1 MKPEKLIISAFGPY
15 AEEIEI
21 DFEKLGDR
29 GLFLITGDTG
39 AGKTTI
45 FDAISFALY
54 GEASGEIRE
63 AGMFRSK
70 YASEQTPTFAELT
83 FSIQEKRYRVRR
95 NPEYLRPKGRG
106 TGFTVQKSDAELIF
120 FDGRP
125 PIVKNKEVTKA
136 VTELLGLDYRQFT
149 QIAMIA
155 QGDFQ
160 KLLLAGTAERSE
172 IFRRIFHTE
181 PCQELQ
187 NRLKYAVKE
196 RWKDYDEMRR
206 SISQYLD
213 GVQCGCAP
221 EIDAEFKTLKKEHFD
236 GKAVRGM
243 ELLSRLLEMDKN
255 SLFQL
260 DKEIRG
266 LEEEIQEQDQL
277 LGKAEQRRR
286 LVQELKLRETEERE
300 LAPVLEKRAVQL
312 KEAEERTVYCKALDE
327 KIRKGM
333 GQLEQFTALS
343 GLKKELKDKESNLQK
358 IQEEYG
364 LCRKQEELLE
374 EEIQKGK
381 NRQEALAGAEA
392 RREQLAYE
400 TERTTARKTELV
412 SCGKRYFQLLEAGKQ
427 EREAIRLDEEALK
440 EQEAALAKGQ
450 EKIDSLMDRDVLLV
464 KKTEEARGLKQL
476 DQVCGRW
483 KEKEETL
490 LKIQEQYR
498 LASVEKSRLRQ
509 EYDQLEQLF
518 LDAQAGIL
526 ADHLKEGERCPVCGS
541 LHHPAPAIR
550 PERVPEKTELEQ
562 KKARLSQAEDR
573 VRALCAEAEHGNRE
587 CAELGKSI
595 RSGLG
600 TEETDI
606 RPEQA
611 GQILKLRIAAL
622 SGQIAQIS
630 EEIVLR
636 KKLGRL
642 QEQEQRRWKESQ
654 EQYQNRLRRMEVIR
668 TQKEQALQDIQ
679 TALGREEEEAYILTA
694 LKQAVQSLE
703 AELKGLKEKTASNQ
717 ALVQEFISL
726 RQILLQ
732 KEQAL
737 SACRERISRLR
748 AEEASLKA
756 KMDSLR
762 EQEKEK
768 NEHLEDWKE
777 ETLSV
782 QIESW
787 RREKSGLEKSYEQ
800 AAEAFRECNTRFTA
814 LQSAVSTLR
823 EQNKEAELLSEPEI
837 LACKAVLSEKKEKKA
852 AQRSQ
857 LYAEME
863 NNRRIFNAV
872 QGKEAKMAAAEQ
884 EYVWMKAL
892 ADTAGG
898 TLSGKPK
905 IEFETYVQTA
915 FFDRILRRANLR
927 LMTMSSGQYELK
939 RQAAGENKKEKAGL
953 ELNVIDHYN
962 GSERSVKT
970 LSGGETFQASLSLA
984 LGLADEIQSNA
995 GGIRLDA
1002 MFVDEGF
1009 GSLDEEALNQAMKAL
1024 YSLAEGQRMV
1034 GIISHVS
1041 ELKER
1046 ISRRITVTKNR
1057 KTGGVGSTVQVSG
1070 ES

>member
-327 KIRKGM
+327 KIRKGL

-509 EYDQLEQLF
+509 EYDQFEQLF

-768 NEHLEDWKE
+768 NEKRRSLYRLKAGAGKSPDWK
-777 ETLSV
+777 SPMSR
-782 QIESW
+782 Q
-787 RREKSGLEKSYEQ
+787 
-800 AAEAFRECNTRFTA
+800 
-814 LQSAVSTLR
+814 
-823 EQNKEAELLSEPEI
+823 
-837 LACKAVLSEKKEKKA
+837 
-852 AQRSQ
+852 
-857 LYAEME
+857 
-863 NNRRIFNAV
+863 
-872 QGKEAKMAAAEQ
+872 
-884 EYVWMKAL
+884 
-892 ADTAGG
+892 
-898 TLSGKPK
+898 PK
-905 IEFETYVQTA
+905 HF
-915 FFDRILRRANLR
+915 
-927 LMTMSSGQYELK
+927 G
-939 RQAAGENKKEKAGL
+939 
-953 ELNVIDHYN
+953 NVIP
-962 GSERSVKT
+962 
-970 LSGGETFQASLSLA
+970 
-984 LGLADEIQSNA
+984 GLQP
-995 GGIRLDA
+995 
-1002 MFVDEGF
+1002 
-1009 GSLDEEALNQAMKAL
+1009 
-1024 YSLAEGQRMV
+1024 YSLPFPR
-1034 GIISHVS
+1034 
-1041 ELKER
+1041 
-1046 ISRRITVTKNR
+1046 
-1057 KTGGVGSTVQVSG
+1057 
-1070 ES
+1070 

>member
-333 GQLEQFTALS
+333 GQLEQFAALS
-343 GLKKELKDKESNLQK
+343 GLKKELKDKESSLQK

-509 EYDQLEQLF
+509 EYDQFEQLF

-630 EEIVLR
+630 EEIALR

-679 TALGREEEEAYILTA
+679 TALGREEEEAYILTS
-694 LKQAVQSLE
+694 LKQAE
-703 AELKGLKEKTASNQ
+703 
-717 ALVQEFISL
+717 
-726 RQILLQ
+726 
-732 KEQAL
+732 
-737 SACRERISRLR
+737 RENS
-748 AEEASLKA
+748 
-756 KMDSLR
+756 
-762 EQEKEK
+762 
-768 NEHLEDWKE
+768 
-777 ETLSV
+777 
-782 QIESW
+782 
-787 RREKSGLEKSYEQ
+787 
-800 AAEAFRECNTRFTA
+800 
-814 LQSAVSTLR
+814 LQSGACSGIYFS
-823 EQNKEAELLSEPEI
+823 QADPFAEGTGAFSL
-837 LACKAVLSEKKEKKA
+837 
-852 AQRSQ
+852 
-857 LYAEME
+857 
-863 NNRRIFNAV
+863 
-872 QGKEAKMAAAEQ
+872 QGKDQPAESGRSLPESQ
-884 EYVWMKAL
+884 NGFSEGAGKREERASGRLERRDAL
-892 ADTAGG
+892 CTD
-898 TLSGKPK
+898 
-905 IEFETYVQTA
+905 
-915 FFDRILRRANLR
+915 
-927 LMTMSSGQYELK
+927 
-939 RQAAGENKKEKAGL
+939 
-953 ELNVIDHYN
+953 
-962 GSERSVKT
+962 
-970 LSGGETFQASLSLA
+970 
-984 LGLADEIQSNA
+984 
-995 GGIRLDA
+995 
-1002 MFVDEGF
+1002 
-1009 GSLDEEALNQAMKAL
+1009 
-1024 YSLAEGQRMV
+1024 
-1034 GIISHVS
+1034 
-1041 ELKER
+1041 
-1046 ISRRITVTKNR
+1046 
-1057 KTGGVGSTVQVSG
+1057 
-1070 ES
+1070 

>member
-286 LVQELKLRETEERE
+286 LVQELKL
-300 LAPVLEKRAVQL
+300 

-343 GLKKELKDKESNLQK
+343 GLKKELKDKESSLQK

-490 LKIQEQYR
+490 LKIQEQYH

-509 EYDQLEQLF
+509 EYDQFEQLF

>member
-300 LAPVLEKRAVQL
+300 LAPVLEERAVQL

-343 GLKKELKDKESNLQK
+343 GLKKELRDKESSLQK

-476 DQVCGRW
+476 GQVCGRW

-509 EYDQLEQLF
+509 EYDQFEQLF

-636 KKLGRL
+636 KNLGGCRN
-642 QEQEQRRWKESQ
+642 RNKEGGRKARNS
-654 EQYQNRLRRMEVIR
+654 IR
-668 TQKEQALQDIQ
+668 T
-679 TALGREEEEAYILTA
+679 
-694 LKQAVQSLE
+694 VC
-703 AELKGLKEKTASNQ
+703 AE
-717 ALVQEFISL
+717 
-726 RQILLQ
+726 
-732 KEQAL
+732 
-737 SACRERISRLR
+737 
-748 AEEASLKA
+748 
-756 KMDSLR
+756 
-762 EQEKEK
+762 
-768 NEHLEDWKE
+768 
-777 ETLSV
+777 
-782 QIESW
+782 W
-787 RREKSGLEKSYEQ
+787 R
-800 AAEAFRECNTRFTA
+800 
-814 LQSAVSTLR
+814 
-823 EQNKEAELLSEPEI
+823 
-837 LACKAVLSEKKEKKA
+837 
-852 AQRSQ
+852 
-857 LYAEME
+857 
-863 NNRRIFNAV
+863 
-872 QGKEAKMAAAEQ
+872 
-884 EYVWMKAL
+884 
-892 ADTAGG
+892 
-898 TLSGKPK
+898 
-905 IEFETYVQTA
+905 
-915 FFDRILRRANLR
+915 
-927 LMTMSSGQYELK
+927 
-939 RQAAGENKKEKAGL
+939 
-953 ELNVIDHYN
+953 
-962 GSERSVKT
+962 
-970 LSGGETFQASLSLA
+970 
-984 LGLADEIQSNA
+984 
-995 GGIRLDA
+995 
-1002 MFVDEGF
+1002 
-1009 GSLDEEALNQAMKAL
+1009 
-1024 YSLAEGQRMV
+1024 
-1034 GIISHVS
+1034 
-1041 ELKER
+1041 
-1046 ISRRITVTKNR
+1046 
-1057 KTGGVGSTVQVSG
+1057 
-1070 ES
+1070 

>member
-286 LVQELKLRETEERE
+286 LVQELKL
-300 LAPVLEKRAVQL
+300 

-343 GLKKELKDKESNLQK
+343 GLKKELKDKESSLQK

-427 EREAIRLDEEALK
+427 EQEAIRLDEEALK

-509 EYDQLEQLF
+509 EFEQLF

-562 KKARLSQAEDR
+562 KKARLSQVEDR

>member
-464 KKTEEARGLKQL
+464 KKQRKQ
-476 DQVCGRW
+476 
-483 KEKEETL
+483 
-490 LKIQEQYR
+490 
-498 LASVEKSRLRQ
+498 
-509 EYDQLEQLF
+509 
-518 LDAQAGIL
+518 
-526 ADHLKEGERCPVCGS
+526 
-541 LHHPAPAIR
+541 
-550 PERVPEKTELEQ
+550 
-562 KKARLSQAEDR
+562 ED
-573 VRALCAEAEHGNRE
+573 
-587 CAELGKSI
+587 
-595 RSGLG
+595 
-600 TEETDI
+600 
-606 RPEQA
+606 
-611 GQILKLRIAAL
+611 
-622 SGQIAQIS
+622 
-630 EEIVLR
+630 
-636 KKLGRL
+636 
-642 QEQEQRRWKESQ
+642 
-654 EQYQNRLRRMEVIR
+654 
-668 TQKEQALQDIQ
+668 
-679 TALGREEEEAYILTA
+679 
-694 LKQAVQSLE
+694 
-703 AELKGLKEKTASNQ
+703 
-717 ALVQEFISL
+717 
-726 RQILLQ
+726 
-732 KEQAL
+732 
-737 SACRERISRLR
+737 
-748 AEEASLKA
+748 
-756 KMDSLR
+756 
-762 EQEKEK
+762 
-768 NEHLEDWKE
+768 
-777 ETLSV
+777 
-782 QIESW
+782 
-787 RREKSGLEKSYEQ
+787 
-800 AAEAFRECNTRFTA
+800 
-814 LQSAVSTLR
+814 
-823 EQNKEAELLSEPEI
+823 
-837 LACKAVLSEKKEKKA
+837 
-852 AQRSQ
+852 
-857 LYAEME
+857 
-863 NNRRIFNAV
+863 
-872 QGKEAKMAAAEQ
+872 
-884 EYVWMKAL
+884 
-892 ADTAGG
+892 
-898 TLSGKPK
+898 
-905 IEFETYVQTA
+905 
-915 FFDRILRRANLR
+915 
-927 LMTMSSGQYELK
+927 
-939 RQAAGENKKEKAGL
+939 
-953 ELNVIDHYN
+953 
-962 GSERSVKT
+962 
-970 LSGGETFQASLSLA
+970 
-984 LGLADEIQSNA
+984 
-995 GGIRLDA
+995 
-1002 MFVDEGF
+1002 
-1009 GSLDEEALNQAMKAL
+1009 
-1024 YSLAEGQRMV
+1024 
-1034 GIISHVS
+1034 
-1041 ELKER
+1041 
-1046 ISRRITVTKNR
+1046 
-1057 KTGGVGSTVQVSG
+1057 
-1070 ES
+1070 

>member
-106 TGFTVQKSDAELIF
+106 IGFTVQKSDAELIF

-300 LAPVLEKRAVQL
+300 LAPVLEERAVQL

-333 GQLEQFTALS
+333 GQLEQFAALS
-343 GLKKELKDKESNLQK
+343 GLKKELKDKESSLQK

-440 EQEAALAKGQ
+440 EQEAALTKGQ

-509 EYDQLEQLF
+509 EYDQFEQLF

-630 EEIVLR
+630 EEIALR

-679 TALGREEEEAYILTA
+679 TALGREEEEAYILTS

-939 RQAAGENKKEKAGL
+939 QAAGENKKEKAGL

>member
-136 VTELLGLDYRQFT
+136 VTEFLGLDYRQFT

-300 LAPVLEKRAVQL
+300 LAPVLEERAVQL

-343 GLKKELKDKESNLQK
+343 GLKKELKDKESSLQK

-509 EYDQLEQLF
+509 EYDQFEQLF

-562 KKARLSQAEDR
+562 KKARLRIGFGRFAQRQSMGT
-573 VRALCAEAEHGNRE
+573 GN
-587 CAELGKSI
+587 
-595 RSGLG
+595 
-600 TEETDI
+600 
-606 RPEQA
+606 
-611 GQILKLRIAAL
+611 
-622 SGQIAQIS
+622 
-630 EEIVLR
+630 
-636 KKLGRL
+636 
-642 QEQEQRRWKESQ
+642 
-654 EQYQNRLRRMEVIR
+654 
-668 TQKEQALQDIQ
+668 
-679 TALGREEEEAYILTA
+679 
-694 LKQAVQSLE
+694 VQSL
-703 AELKGLKEKTASNQ
+703 A
-717 ALVQEFISL
+717 
-726 RQILLQ
+726 
-732 KEQAL
+732 
-737 SACRERISRLR
+737 R
-748 AEEASLKA
+748 A
-756 KMDSLR
+756 
-762 EQEKEK
+762 
-768 NEHLEDWKE
+768 
-777 ETLSV
+777 
-782 QIESW
+782 
-787 RREKSGLEKSYEQ
+787 SGLVWE
-800 AAEAFRECNTRFTA
+800 RR
-814 LQSAVSTLR
+814 
-823 EQNKEAELLSEPEI
+823 
-837 LACKAVLSEKKEKKA
+837 
-852 AQRSQ
+852 
-857 LYAEME
+857 
-863 NNRRIFNAV
+863 RRI
-872 QGKEAKMAAAEQ
+872 
-884 EYVWMKAL
+884 
-892 ADTAGG
+892 
-898 TLSGKPK
+898 
-905 IEFETYVQTA
+905 
-915 FFDRILRRANLR
+915 
-927 LMTMSSGQYELK
+927 
-939 RQAAGENKKEKAGL
+939 
-953 ELNVIDHYN
+953 
-962 GSERSVKT
+962 
-970 LSGGETFQASLSLA
+970 
-984 LGLADEIQSNA
+984 
-995 GGIRLDA
+995 
-1002 MFVDEGF
+1002 
-1009 GSLDEEALNQAMKAL
+1009 
-1024 YSLAEGQRMV
+1024 
-1034 GIISHVS
+1034 
-1041 ELKER
+1041 
-1046 ISRRITVTKNR
+1046 
-1057 KTGGVGSTVQVSG
+1057 
-1070 ES
+1070 

>member
-300 LAPVLEKRAVQL
+300 LAPVLEERAVQL
-312 KEAEERTVYCKALDE
+312 KEADE

-343 GLKKELKDKESNLQK
+343 GLKKELKDKESSLQK

-400 TERTTARKTELV
+400 TERTTVRKTELV

-427 EREAIRLDEEALK
+427 EQEAIRLDEEALK

-509 EYDQLEQLF
+509 EYDQFEQLF

>member
-106 TGFTVQKSDAELIF
+106 IGFTVQKSDAELIF

-300 LAPVLEKRAVQL
+300 LAPVLEERAVQL

-333 GQLEQFTALS
+333 GQLEQFAALS
-343 GLKKELKDKESNLQK
+343 GLKKELKDKESSLQK

-440 EQEAALAKGQ
+440 EQEAALTKGQ

-509 EYDQLEQLF
+509 EYDQFEQLF

-630 EEIVLR
+630 EEIALR
-636 KKLGRL
+636 KNLGGCRN
-642 QEQEQRRWKESQ
+642 RNKEGGRKARNS
-654 EQYQNRLRRMEVIR
+654 IR
-668 TQKEQALQDIQ
+668 T
-679 TALGREEEEAYILTA
+679 
-694 LKQAVQSLE
+694 VC
-703 AELKGLKEKTASNQ
+703 AE
-717 ALVQEFISL
+717 
-726 RQILLQ
+726 
-732 KEQAL
+732 
-737 SACRERISRLR
+737 
-748 AEEASLKA
+748 
-756 KMDSLR
+756 
-762 EQEKEK
+762 
-768 NEHLEDWKE
+768 
-777 ETLSV
+777 
-782 QIESW
+782 W
-787 RREKSGLEKSYEQ
+787 R
-800 AAEAFRECNTRFTA
+800 
-814 LQSAVSTLR
+814 
-823 EQNKEAELLSEPEI
+823 
-837 LACKAVLSEKKEKKA
+837 
-852 AQRSQ
+852 
-857 LYAEME
+857 
-863 NNRRIFNAV
+863 
-872 QGKEAKMAAAEQ
+872 
-884 EYVWMKAL
+884 
-892 ADTAGG
+892 
-898 TLSGKPK
+898 
-905 IEFETYVQTA
+905 
-915 FFDRILRRANLR
+915 
-927 LMTMSSGQYELK
+927 
-939 RQAAGENKKEKAGL
+939 
-953 ELNVIDHYN
+953 
-962 GSERSVKT
+962 
-970 LSGGETFQASLSLA
+970 
-984 LGLADEIQSNA
+984 
-995 GGIRLDA
+995 
-1002 MFVDEGF
+1002 
-1009 GSLDEEALNQAMKAL
+1009 
-1024 YSLAEGQRMV
+1024 
-1034 GIISHVS
+1034 
-1041 ELKER
+1041 
-1046 ISRRITVTKNR
+1046 
-1057 KTGGVGSTVQVSG
+1057 
-1070 ES
+1070 

>member
-1 MKPEKLIISAFGPY
+1 
-15 AEEIEI
+15 
-21 DFEKLGDR
+21 
-29 GLFLITGDTG
+29 
-39 AGKTTI
+39 
-45 FDAISFALY
+45 
-54 GEASGEIRE
+54 
-63 AGMFRSK
+63 
-70 YASEQTPTFAELT
+70 
-83 FSIQEKRYRVRR
+83 
-95 NPEYLRPKGRG
+95 
-106 TGFTVQKSDAELIF
+106 
-120 FDGRP
+120 
-125 PIVKNKEVTKA
+125 
-136 VTELLGLDYRQFT
+136 
-149 QIAMIA
+149 
-155 QGDFQ
+155 
-160 KLLLAGTAERSE
+160 
-172 IFRRIFHTE
+172 
-181 PCQELQ
+181 
-187 NRLKYAVKE
+187 
-196 RWKDYDEMRR
+196 
-206 SISQYLD
+206 
-213 GVQCGCAP
+213 
-221 EIDAEFKTLKKEHFD
+221 
-236 GKAVRGM
+236 M

-300 LAPVLEKRAVQL
+300 LAPVLEERAVQL

-343 GLKKELKDKESNLQK
+343 GLKKELKDKESSLQK

-509 EYDQLEQLF
+509 EYDQFEQLF

-573 VRALCAEAEHGNRE
+573 VRAFCAEAEHGNRE

-630 EEIVLR
+630 EEIALR

-717 ALVQEFISL
+717 ALVQEFISH
-726 RQILLQ
+726 RQIL
-732 KEQAL
+732 
-737 SACRERISRLR
+737 
-748 AEEASLKA
+748 
-756 KMDSLR
+756 
-762 EQEKEK
+762 
-768 NEHLEDWKE
+768 
-777 ETLSV
+777 
-782 QIESW
+782 
-787 RREKSGLEKSYEQ
+787 
-800 AAEAFRECNTRFTA
+800 
-814 LQSAVSTLR
+814 
-823 EQNKEAELLSEPEI
+823 
-837 LACKAVLSEKKEKKA
+837 
-852 AQRSQ
+852 
-857 LYAEME
+857 
-863 NNRRIFNAV
+863 
-872 QGKEAKMAAAEQ
+872 
-884 EYVWMKAL
+884 
-892 ADTAGG
+892 
-898 TLSGKPK
+898 
-905 IEFETYVQTA
+905 
-915 FFDRILRRANLR
+915 
-927 LMTMSSGQYELK
+927 
-939 RQAAGENKKEKAGL
+939 
-953 ELNVIDHYN
+953 
-962 GSERSVKT
+962 
-970 LSGGETFQASLSLA
+970 
-984 LGLADEIQSNA
+984 
-995 GGIRLDA
+995 
-1002 MFVDEGF
+1002 
-1009 GSLDEEALNQAMKAL
+1009 
-1024 YSLAEGQRMV
+1024 
-1034 GIISHVS
+1034 
-1041 ELKER
+1041 
-1046 ISRRITVTKNR
+1046 
-1057 KTGGVGSTVQVSG
+1057 
-1070 ES
+1070 

>member
-15 AEEIEI
+15 AEETEI
-21 DFEKLGDR
+21 DFERLGDR

-45 FDAISFALY
+45 FDAISYALY
-54 GEASGEIRE
+54 GEASGEVRE

-70 YASEQTPTFAELT
+70 YAAEQTPTFVELT
-83 FSIQEKRYRVRR
+83 FSSHEKRYRVRR

-106 TGFTVQKSDAELIF
+106 TGLTVQKSDAELTF

-125 PIVKNKEVTKA
+125 PVAKTKEVTKA

-196 RWKDYDEMRR
+196 RWKEYDEMRR

-213 GVQCGCAP
+213 GVRCSCEP
-221 EIDAEFKTLKKEHFD
+221 EIDAEFKALKKEHFD

-243 ELLSRLLEMDKN
+243 ELLARLLETDK
-255 SLFQL
+255 SRLKQL
-260 DKEIRG
+260 DEELG
-266 LEEEIQEQDQL
+266 ALEQQIQAQDQL
-277 LGKAEQRRR
+277 LGKAGQRRR
-286 LVQELKLRETEERE
+286 LAQELELREKEEKE
-300 LAPVLEKRAVQL
+300 LAPAVQTCTRQFEEAQTGAASC
-312 KEAEERTVYCKALDE
+312 KELDE
-327 KIRKGM
+327 KIREGL
-333 GQLEQFTALS
+333 GLLEQFTELS
-343 GLKKELKDKESNLQK
+343 GLKQELKKQENNLQK
-358 IQEEYG
+358 VQEECG

-374 EEIQKGK
+374 GELQKGK
-381 NRQEALAGAEA
+381 DRQQELSGAEA

-400 TERTTARKTELV
+400 TERRTAWKTELI
-412 SCGKRYFQLLEAGKQ
+412 SAGKRYFQLLEAGKQ
-427 EREAIRLDEEALK
+427 EQEAIRLDEDALK
-440 EQEAALAKGQ
+440 EQEAALLKRQ
-450 EKIDSLMDRDVLLV
+450 DRIDSLMDRDVLLV

-476 DQVCGRW
+476 EQVCGRW
-483 KEKEETL
+483 KEKTETL
-490 LKIQEQYR
+490 LQIQEKYR
-498 LASVEKSRLRQ
+498 LASLEKSRIRQ
-509 EYDQLEQLF
+509 EYDRLEQLF
-518 LDAQAGIL
+518 FDAQAGIL
-526 ADHLKEGERCPVCGS
+526 ADHLKEGEKCPVCGS
-541 LHHPAPAIR
+541 LHHPSPAIR
-550 PERVPEKTELEQ
+550 PERVPEKTELDQ
-562 KKARLSQAEDR
+562 KKAVLSQAEDR
-573 VRALCAEAEHGNRE
+573 VRALCAEAEHGNLE
-587 CAELGKSI
+587 CAEFRERI

-600 TEETDI
+600 TGEPDI

-611 GQILKLRIAAL
+611 GQILKLRIGAL
-622 SGQIAQIS
+622 SEQTARIS
-630 EEIVLR
+630 EEIALR
-636 KKLGRL
+636 KDLGRM
-642 QEQEQRRWKESQ
+642 QEQAQRQCKEER

-668 TQKEQALQDIQ
+668 TQKEQALRDIKM
-679 TALGREEEEAYILTA
+679 ALGREEEEDYILPS
-694 LKQAVQSLE
+694 LQQAVRNLE
-703 AELKGLKEKTASNQ
+703 AELKELKEKTASNQ
-717 ALVQEFISL
+717 ALVQELISL
-726 RQILLQ
+726 GQLLLQ
-732 KEQAL
+732 KERAL
-737 SACRERISRLR
+737 SACKDRISLLR
-748 AEEASLKA
+748 AKEAALKA
-756 KMDSLR
+756 KIESLR
-762 EQEKEK
+762 EQEKERK
-768 NEHLEDWKE
+768 ENLGEWKE
-777 ETLSV
+777 EVLAA
-782 QIESW
+782 QIEGW
-787 RREKSGLEKSYEQ
+787 RREKSGLEQ
-800 AAEAFRECNTRFTA
+800 AYAQASEAFKECHTRFTA

-823 EQNKEAELLSEPEI
+823 KQHEETEPLSETEI
-837 LACKAVLSEKKEKKA
+837 SACKAVLCEKKEEKVA
-852 AQRSQ
+852 RRSS
-857 LYAEME
+857 LYAETE
-863 NNRRIFNAV
+863 NNLRIFNAV
-872 QGKEAKMAAAEQ
+872 RGQETRMEALER

-927 LMTMSSGQYELK
+927 LMTMSGGQYELK

-970 LSGGETFQASLSLA
+970 LSGGETFEASLSLA

-1024 YSLAEGQRMV
+1024 HSLAEGQRMV

-1046 ISRRITVTKNR
+1046 ISRKIVVTKNR
-1057 KTGGVGSTVQVSG
+1057 RGGGVGSTVRVIG

>member
-509 EYDQLEQLF
+509 EYDQFEQLF

-787 RREKSGLEKSYEQ
+787 RREKPVKPYFLKKKRKKPHSG
-800 AAEAFRECNTRFTA
+800 
-814 LQSAVSTLR
+814 
-823 EQNKEAELLSEPEI
+823 
-837 LACKAVLSEKKEKKA
+837 
-852 AQRSQ
+852 
-857 LYAEME
+857 
-863 NNRRIFNAV
+863 
-872 QGKEAKMAAAEQ
+872 
-884 EYVWMKAL
+884 
-892 ADTAGG
+892 
-898 TLSGKPK
+898 
-905 IEFETYVQTA
+905 
-915 FFDRILRRANLR
+915 
-927 LMTMSSGQYELK
+927 
-939 RQAAGENKKEKAGL
+939 
-953 ELNVIDHYN
+953 
-962 GSERSVKT
+962 
-970 LSGGETFQASLSLA
+970 ASCM
-984 LGLADEIQSNA
+984 
-995 GGIRLDA
+995 R
-1002 MFVDEGF
+1002 
-1009 GSLDEEALNQAMKAL
+1009 KW
-1024 YSLAEGQRMV
+1024 
-1034 GIISHVS
+1034 
-1041 ELKER
+1041 
-1046 ISRRITVTKNR
+1046 RITAVFLMQFRGRKRRWQLRNR
-1057 KTGGVGSTVQVSG
+1057 SMCG
-1070 ES
+1070 

>member
-286 LVQELKLRETEERE
+286 LVQELKL
-300 LAPVLEKRAVQL
+300 

-343 GLKKELKDKESNLQK
+343 GLKKELKDKESSLQK

-509 EYDQLEQLF
+509 EYDQFEQLF

-573 VRALCAEAEHGNRE
+573 VRAFCAEAEHGNRE

-611 GQILKLRIAAL
+611 RQILKLRIAAL

>member
-260 DKEIRG
+260 DKEIKG

-300 LAPVLEKRAVQL
+300 LAPVLEERAVQL

-343 GLKKELKDKESNLQK
+343 GLKKELKESSLQK

-392 RREQLAYE
+392 RREQLTYE

-509 EYDQLEQLF
+509 EYDQFEQLF

-550 PERVPEKTELEQ
+550 PERVPEKTELD
-562 KKARLSQAEDR
+562 QAEP
-573 VRALCAEAEHGNRE
+573 G
-587 CAELGKSI
+587 
-595 RSGLG
+595 
-600 TEETDI
+600 
-606 RPEQA
+606 
-611 GQILKLRIAAL
+611 
-622 SGQIAQIS
+622 
-630 EEIVLR
+630 
-636 KKLGRL
+636 
-642 QEQEQRRWKESQ
+642 
-654 EQYQNRLRRMEVIR
+654 
-668 TQKEQALQDIQ
+668 
-679 TALGREEEEAYILTA
+679 
-694 LKQAVQSLE
+694 
-703 AELKGLKEKTASNQ
+703 
-717 ALVQEFISL
+717 
-726 RQILLQ
+726 
-732 KEQAL
+732 
-737 SACRERISRLR
+737 
-748 AEEASLKA
+748 
-756 KMDSLR
+756 
-762 EQEKEK
+762 
-768 NEHLEDWKE
+768 
-777 ETLSV
+777 
-782 QIESW
+782 
-787 RREKSGLEKSYEQ
+787 
-800 AAEAFRECNTRFTA
+800 
-814 LQSAVSTLR
+814 
-823 EQNKEAELLSEPEI
+823 
-837 LACKAVLSEKKEKKA
+837 
-852 AQRSQ
+852 
-857 LYAEME
+857 
-863 NNRRIFNAV
+863 
-872 QGKEAKMAAAEQ
+872 
-884 EYVWMKAL
+884 
-892 ADTAGG
+892 
-898 TLSGKPK
+898 
-905 IEFETYVQTA
+905 
-915 FFDRILRRANLR
+915 
-927 LMTMSSGQYELK
+927 
-939 RQAAGENKKEKAGL
+939 
-953 ELNVIDHYN
+953 
-962 GSERSVKT
+962 
-970 LSGGETFQASLSLA
+970 
-984 LGLADEIQSNA
+984 
-995 GGIRLDA
+995 
-1002 MFVDEGF
+1002 
-1009 GSLDEEALNQAMKAL
+1009 
-1024 YSLAEGQRMV
+1024 
-1034 GIISHVS
+1034 
-1041 ELKER
+1041 
-1046 ISRRITVTKNR
+1046 
-1057 KTGGVGSTVQVSG
+1057 
-1070 ES
+1070 

>member
-1 MKPEKLIISAFGPY
+1 MKPEKLIISAFGPH

-106 TGFTVQKSDAELIF
+106 IGFTVQKSDAELIF

-286 LVQELKLRETEERE
+286 LVQETEERE
-300 LAPVLEKRAVQL
+300 LAPVLEERAVQL

-333 GQLEQFTALS
+333 GQLEQFAALS
-343 GLKKELKDKESNLQK
+343 GLKKELKDKESSLQK

-440 EQEAALAKGQ
+440 EQEAALTKGQ

-509 EYDQLEQLF
+509 EYDQFEQLF

-630 EEIVLR
+630 EEIALR

>member
-300 LAPVLEKRAVQL
+300 LAPVLEERAVQL

-343 GLKKELKDKESNLQK
+343 GLKKELKDKESSLQK

-427 EREAIRLDEEALK
+427 EQEAIRLDEEALK

-509 EYDQLEQLF
+509 EYDQFEQLF

-679 TALGREEEEAYILTA
+679 TRGGLYSYGFETGCPEPGSRTQRTERENSLQSGACSGIYFSQADPFAEGTGAFSLQGKDQPAESGRSLPESQNGFSEGAGKREERASGRLERRDA
-694 LKQAVQSLE
+694 LC
-703 AELKGLKEKTASNQ
+703 T
-717 ALVQEFISL
+717 
-726 RQILLQ
+726 
-732 KEQAL
+732 
-737 SACRERISRLR
+737 
-748 AEEASLKA
+748 
-756 KMDSLR
+756 D
-762 EQEKEK
+762 
-768 NEHLEDWKE
+768 
-777 ETLSV
+777 
-782 QIESW
+782 
-787 RREKSGLEKSYEQ
+787 
-800 AAEAFRECNTRFTA
+800 
-814 LQSAVSTLR
+814 
-823 EQNKEAELLSEPEI
+823 
-837 LACKAVLSEKKEKKA
+837 
-852 AQRSQ
+852 
-857 LYAEME
+857 
-863 NNRRIFNAV
+863 
-872 QGKEAKMAAAEQ
+872 
-884 EYVWMKAL
+884 
-892 ADTAGG
+892 
-898 TLSGKPK
+898 
-905 IEFETYVQTA
+905 
-915 FFDRILRRANLR
+915 
-927 LMTMSSGQYELK
+927 
-939 RQAAGENKKEKAGL
+939 
-953 ELNVIDHYN
+953 
-962 GSERSVKT
+962 
-970 LSGGETFQASLSLA
+970 
-984 LGLADEIQSNA
+984 
-995 GGIRLDA
+995 
-1002 MFVDEGF
+1002 
-1009 GSLDEEALNQAMKAL
+1009 
-1024 YSLAEGQRMV
+1024 
-1034 GIISHVS
+1034 
-1041 ELKER
+1041 
-1046 ISRRITVTKNR
+1046 
-1057 KTGGVGSTVQVSG
+1057 
-1070 ES
+1070 

>member
-70 YASEQTPTFAELT
+70 YASEQTPTFVELT

-300 LAPVLEKRAVQL
+300 LAPVLEERAVQL

-343 GLKKELKDKESNLQK
+343 GLKKELKDKESSLQK

-427 EREAIRLDEEALK
+427 EQEAIRLDEEALK

-483 KEKEETL
+483 KEKEETF

-509 EYDQLEQLF
+509 EYDQFEQLF

-562 KKARLSQAEDR
+562 KKA
-573 VRALCAEAEHGNRE
+573 
-587 CAELGKSI
+587 
-595 RSGLG
+595 
-600 TEETDI
+600 
-606 RPEQA
+606 
-611 GQILKLRIAAL
+611 
-622 SGQIAQIS
+622 
-630 EEIVLR
+630 
-636 KKLGRL
+636 
-642 QEQEQRRWKESQ
+642 
-654 EQYQNRLRRMEVIR
+654 
-668 TQKEQALQDIQ
+668 
-679 TALGREEEEAYILTA
+679 
-694 LKQAVQSLE
+694 
-703 AELKGLKEKTASNQ
+703 
-717 ALVQEFISL
+717 
-726 RQILLQ
+726 
-732 KEQAL
+732 
-737 SACRERISRLR
+737 
-748 AEEASLKA
+748 
-756 KMDSLR
+756 
-762 EQEKEK
+762 
-768 NEHLEDWKE
+768 
-777 ETLSV
+777 
-782 QIESW
+782 
-787 RREKSGLEKSYEQ
+787 
-800 AAEAFRECNTRFTA
+800 
-814 LQSAVSTLR
+814 
-823 EQNKEAELLSEPEI
+823 
-837 LACKAVLSEKKEKKA
+837 
-852 AQRSQ
+852 
-857 LYAEME
+857 
-863 NNRRIFNAV
+863 
-872 QGKEAKMAAAEQ
+872 
-884 EYVWMKAL
+884 
-892 ADTAGG
+892 
-898 TLSGKPK
+898 
-905 IEFETYVQTA
+905 
-915 FFDRILRRANLR
+915 
-927 LMTMSSGQYELK
+927 
-939 RQAAGENKKEKAGL
+939 
-953 ELNVIDHYN
+953 
-962 GSERSVKT
+962 
-970 LSGGETFQASLSLA
+970 
-984 LGLADEIQSNA
+984 
-995 GGIRLDA
+995 
-1002 MFVDEGF
+1002 
-1009 GSLDEEALNQAMKAL
+1009 
-1024 YSLAEGQRMV
+1024 
-1034 GIISHVS
+1034 
-1041 ELKER
+1041 
-1046 ISRRITVTKNR
+1046 
-1057 KTGGVGSTVQVSG
+1057 
-1070 ES
+1070 

>member
-300 LAPVLEKRAVQL
+300 LAPVLEERAVQL

-343 GLKKELKDKESNLQK
+343 GLKKELKDKESSLQK

-509 EYDQLEQLF
+509 EYDQFEQLF

-636 KKLGRL
+636 KNLGGCRN
-642 QEQEQRRWKESQ
+642 RNKEGGRKARNS
-654 EQYQNRLRRMEVIR
+654 IR
-668 TQKEQALQDIQ
+668 T
-679 TALGREEEEAYILTA
+679 
-694 LKQAVQSLE
+694 VC
-703 AELKGLKEKTASNQ
+703 AE
-717 ALVQEFISL
+717 
-726 RQILLQ
+726 
-732 KEQAL
+732 
-737 SACRERISRLR
+737 
-748 AEEASLKA
+748 
-756 KMDSLR
+756 
-762 EQEKEK
+762 
-768 NEHLEDWKE
+768 
-777 ETLSV
+777 
-782 QIESW
+782 W
-787 RREKSGLEKSYEQ
+787 R
-800 AAEAFRECNTRFTA
+800 
-814 LQSAVSTLR
+814 
-823 EQNKEAELLSEPEI
+823 
-837 LACKAVLSEKKEKKA
+837 
-852 AQRSQ
+852 
-857 LYAEME
+857 
-863 NNRRIFNAV
+863 
-872 QGKEAKMAAAEQ
+872 
-884 EYVWMKAL
+884 
-892 ADTAGG
+892 
-898 TLSGKPK
+898 
-905 IEFETYVQTA
+905 
-915 FFDRILRRANLR
+915 
-927 LMTMSSGQYELK
+927 
-939 RQAAGENKKEKAGL
+939 
-953 ELNVIDHYN
+953 
-962 GSERSVKT
+962 
-970 LSGGETFQASLSLA
+970 
-984 LGLADEIQSNA
+984 
-995 GGIRLDA
+995 
-1002 MFVDEGF
+1002 
-1009 GSLDEEALNQAMKAL
+1009 
-1024 YSLAEGQRMV
+1024 
-1034 GIISHVS
+1034 
-1041 ELKER
+1041 
-1046 ISRRITVTKNR
+1046 
-1057 KTGGVGSTVQVSG
+1057 
-1070 ES
+1070 

>member
-300 LAPVLEKRAVQL
+300 LAPVLEERAVQL

-343 GLKKELKDKESNLQK
+343 GLKKELKDKESSLQK

-364 LCRKQEELLE
+364 ALQEAGRAFGRRNPKREKQAGSACGSRSKAGAVSLRNRANDG
-374 EEIQKGK
+374 QK
-381 NRQEALAGAEA
+381 NRTGKLREAVFPAVGGREAGA
-392 RREQLAYE
+392 
-400 TERTTARKTELV
+400 
-412 SCGKRYFQLLEAGKQ
+412 G
-427 EREAIRLDEEALK
+427 
-440 EQEAALAKGQ
+440 
-450 EKIDSLMDRDVLLV
+450 
-464 KKTEEARGLKQL
+464 
-476 DQVCGRW
+476 
-483 KEKEETL
+483 
-490 LKIQEQYR
+490 
-498 LASVEKSRLRQ
+498 
-509 EYDQLEQLF
+509 
-518 LDAQAGIL
+518 
-526 ADHLKEGERCPVCGS
+526 
-541 LHHPAPAIR
+541 
-550 PERVPEKTELEQ
+550 
-562 KKARLSQAEDR
+562 
-573 VRALCAEAEHGNRE
+573 GNP
-587 CAELGKSI
+587 
-595 RSGLG
+595 SG
-600 TEETDI
+600 
-606 RPEQA
+606 
-611 GQILKLRIAAL
+611 
-622 SGQIAQIS
+622 
-630 EEIVLR
+630 
-636 KKLGRL
+636 
-642 QEQEQRRWKESQ
+642 
-654 EQYQNRLRRMEVIR
+654 
-668 TQKEQALQDIQ
+668 
-679 TALGREEEEAYILTA
+679 
-694 LKQAVQSLE
+694 
-703 AELKGLKEKTASNQ
+703 
-717 ALVQEFISL
+717 
-726 RQILLQ
+726 
-732 KEQAL
+732 
-737 SACRERISRLR
+737 
-748 AEEASLKA
+748 
-756 KMDSLR
+756 
-762 EQEKEK
+762 
-768 NEHLEDWKE
+768 
-777 ETLSV
+777 
-782 QIESW
+782 
-787 RREKSGLEKSYEQ
+787 
-800 AAEAFRECNTRFTA
+800 
-814 LQSAVSTLR
+814 
-823 EQNKEAELLSEPEI
+823 
-837 LACKAVLSEKKEKKA
+837 
-852 AQRSQ
+852 
-857 LYAEME
+857 
-863 NNRRIFNAV
+863 
-872 QGKEAKMAAAEQ
+872 
-884 EYVWMKAL
+884 
-892 ADTAGG
+892 
-898 TLSGKPK
+898 
-905 IEFETYVQTA
+905 
-915 FFDRILRRANLR
+915 
-927 LMTMSSGQYELK
+927 
-939 RQAAGENKKEKAGL
+939 
-953 ELNVIDHYN
+953 
-962 GSERSVKT
+962 
-970 LSGGETFQASLSLA
+970 
-984 LGLADEIQSNA
+984 
-995 GGIRLDA
+995 
-1002 MFVDEGF
+1002 
-1009 GSLDEEALNQAMKAL
+1009 
-1024 YSLAEGQRMV
+1024 
-1034 GIISHVS
+1034 
-1041 ELKER
+1041 
-1046 ISRRITVTKNR
+1046 
-1057 KTGGVGSTVQVSG
+1057 
-1070 ES
+1070 

>member
-509 EYDQLEQLF
+509 EYDQFEQLF

-606 RPEQA
+606 SC
-611 GQILKLRIAAL
+611 LLYT
-622 SGQIAQIS
+622 S
-630 EEIVLR
+630 
-636 KKLGRL
+636 
-642 QEQEQRRWKESQ
+642 
-654 EQYQNRLRRMEVIR
+654 
-668 TQKEQALQDIQ
+668 
-679 TALGREEEEAYILTA
+679 
-694 LKQAVQSLE
+694 KQ
-703 AELKGLKEKTASNQ
+703 
-717 ALVQEFISL
+717 
-726 RQILLQ
+726 
-732 KEQAL
+732 
-737 SACRERISRLR
+737 
-748 AEEASLKA
+748 
-756 KMDSLR
+756 
-762 EQEKEK
+762 
-768 NEHLEDWKE
+768 
-777 ETLSV
+777 SV
-782 QIESW
+782 
-787 RREKSGLEKSYEQ
+787 
-800 AAEAFRECNTRFTA
+800 
-814 LQSAVSTLR
+814 
-823 EQNKEAELLSEPEI
+823 
-837 LACKAVLSEKKEKKA
+837 
-852 AQRSQ
+852 
-857 LYAEME
+857 
-863 NNRRIFNAV
+863 
-872 QGKEAKMAAAEQ
+872 
-884 EYVWMKAL
+884 
-892 ADTAGG
+892 
-898 TLSGKPK
+898 
-905 IEFETYVQTA
+905 
-915 FFDRILRRANLR
+915 
-927 LMTMSSGQYELK
+927 
-939 RQAAGENKKEKAGL
+939 
-953 ELNVIDHYN
+953 
-962 GSERSVKT
+962 
-970 LSGGETFQASLSLA
+970 
-984 LGLADEIQSNA
+984 
-995 GGIRLDA
+995 
-1002 MFVDEGF
+1002 
-1009 GSLDEEALNQAMKAL
+1009 
-1024 YSLAEGQRMV
+1024 
-1034 GIISHVS
+1034 
-1041 ELKER
+1041 
-1046 ISRRITVTKNR
+1046 
-1057 KTGGVGSTVQVSG
+1057 
-1070 ES
+1070 

>member
-300 LAPVLEKRAVQL
+300 LAPVLEERAVQL

-343 GLKKELKDKESNLQK
+343 GLKKELKDKESSLQK

-400 TERTTARKTELV
+400 TERTTVRKTELV

-427 EREAIRLDEEALK
+427 EQEAIRLDEEALK

-509 EYDQLEQLF
+509 EYDQFEQLF

-573 VRALCAEAEHGNRE
+573 VRE

>member
-221 EIDAEFKTLKKEHFD
+221 EIDAEFKTPKKEHFD

-343 GLKKELKDKESNLQK
+343 GLKKELKDKESSLQK

-509 EYDQLEQLF
+509 EYDQFEQLF

-606 RPEQA
+606 
-611 GQILKLRIAAL
+611 
-622 SGQIAQIS
+622 
-630 EEIVLR
+630 
-636 KKLGRL
+636 
-642 QEQEQRRWKESQ
+642 
-654 EQYQNRLRRMEVIR
+654 
-668 TQKEQALQDIQ
+668 
-679 TALGREEEEAYILTA
+679 
-694 LKQAVQSLE
+694 
-703 AELKGLKEKTASNQ
+703 
-717 ALVQEFISL
+717 
-726 RQILLQ
+726 
-732 KEQAL
+732 
-737 SACRERISRLR
+737 
-748 AEEASLKA
+748 
-756 KMDSLR
+756 
-762 EQEKEK
+762 
-768 NEHLEDWKE
+768 
-777 ETLSV
+777 
-782 QIESW
+782 
-787 RREKSGLEKSYEQ
+787 
-800 AAEAFRECNTRFTA
+800 
-814 LQSAVSTLR
+814 
-823 EQNKEAELLSEPEI
+823 
-837 LACKAVLSEKKEKKA
+837 
-852 AQRSQ
+852 
-857 LYAEME
+857 
-863 NNRRIFNAV
+863 
-872 QGKEAKMAAAEQ
+872 
-884 EYVWMKAL
+884 
-892 ADTAGG
+892 
-898 TLSGKPK
+898 
-905 IEFETYVQTA
+905 
-915 FFDRILRRANLR
+915 
-927 LMTMSSGQYELK
+927 
-939 RQAAGENKKEKAGL
+939 
-953 ELNVIDHYN
+953 
-962 GSERSVKT
+962 
-970 LSGGETFQASLSLA
+970 
-984 LGLADEIQSNA
+984 
-995 GGIRLDA
+995 
-1002 MFVDEGF
+1002 
-1009 GSLDEEALNQAMKAL
+1009 
-1024 YSLAEGQRMV
+1024 
-1034 GIISHVS
+1034 
-1041 ELKER
+1041 
-1046 ISRRITVTKNR
+1046 
-1057 KTGGVGSTVQVSG
+1057 
-1070 ES
+1070 

>member
-300 LAPVLEKRAVQL
+300 LAPVLEERAVQL

-343 GLKKELKDKESNLQK
+343 GLKKELKDKESSLQK

-400 TERTTARKTELV
+400 TERTTVRKTELV

-427 EREAIRLDEEALK
+427 EQEAIRLDEEALK

-509 EYDQLEQLF
+509 EYDQFEQLF

-636 KKLGRL
+636 KNLGGCRN
-642 QEQEQRRWKESQ
+642 RNKEGGRKARNS
-654 EQYQNRLRRMEVIR
+654 IR
-668 TQKEQALQDIQ
+668 T
-679 TALGREEEEAYILTA
+679 
-694 LKQAVQSLE
+694 VC
-703 AELKGLKEKTASNQ
+703 AE
-717 ALVQEFISL
+717 
-726 RQILLQ
+726 
-732 KEQAL
+732 
-737 SACRERISRLR
+737 
-748 AEEASLKA
+748 
-756 KMDSLR
+756 
-762 EQEKEK
+762 
-768 NEHLEDWKE
+768 
-777 ETLSV
+777 
-782 QIESW
+782 W
-787 RREKSGLEKSYEQ
+787 R
-800 AAEAFRECNTRFTA
+800 
-814 LQSAVSTLR
+814 
-823 EQNKEAELLSEPEI
+823 
-837 LACKAVLSEKKEKKA
+837 
-852 AQRSQ
+852 
-857 LYAEME
+857 
-863 NNRRIFNAV
+863 
-872 QGKEAKMAAAEQ
+872 
-884 EYVWMKAL
+884 
-892 ADTAGG
+892 
-898 TLSGKPK
+898 
-905 IEFETYVQTA
+905 
-915 FFDRILRRANLR
+915 
-927 LMTMSSGQYELK
+927 
-939 RQAAGENKKEKAGL
+939 
-953 ELNVIDHYN
+953 
-962 GSERSVKT
+962 
-970 LSGGETFQASLSLA
+970 
-984 LGLADEIQSNA
+984 
-995 GGIRLDA
+995 
-1002 MFVDEGF
+1002 
-1009 GSLDEEALNQAMKAL
+1009 
-1024 YSLAEGQRMV
+1024 
-1034 GIISHVS
+1034 
-1041 ELKER
+1041 
-1046 ISRRITVTKNR
+1046 
-1057 KTGGVGSTVQVSG
+1057 
-1070 ES
+1070 

>member
-300 LAPVLEKRAVQL
+300 LAPVLEERAVQL

-343 GLKKELKDKESNLQK
+343 GLKKELKDKESSLQK

-509 EYDQLEQLF
+509 EYDQFEQLF

-562 KKARLSQAEDR
+562 KKAGLSQAEDR

-630 EEIVLR
+630 EEIALR

-654 EQYQNRLRRMEVIR
+654 EQYQNRLRRMEVI
-668 TQKEQALQDIQ
+668 
-679 TALGREEEEAYILTA
+679 
-694 LKQAVQSLE
+694 
-703 AELKGLKEKTASNQ
+703 
-717 ALVQEFISL
+717 
-726 RQILLQ
+726 
-732 KEQAL
+732 
-737 SACRERISRLR
+737 
-748 AEEASLKA
+748 
-756 KMDSLR
+756 
-762 EQEKEK
+762 
-768 NEHLEDWKE
+768 
-777 ETLSV
+777 
-782 QIESW
+782 
-787 RREKSGLEKSYEQ
+787 
-800 AAEAFRECNTRFTA
+800 
-814 LQSAVSTLR
+814 
-823 EQNKEAELLSEPEI
+823 
-837 LACKAVLSEKKEKKA
+837 
-852 AQRSQ
+852 
-857 LYAEME
+857 
-863 NNRRIFNAV
+863 
-872 QGKEAKMAAAEQ
+872 
-884 EYVWMKAL
+884 
-892 ADTAGG
+892 
-898 TLSGKPK
+898 
-905 IEFETYVQTA
+905 
-915 FFDRILRRANLR
+915 
-927 LMTMSSGQYELK
+927 
-939 RQAAGENKKEKAGL
+939 
-953 ELNVIDHYN
+953 
-962 GSERSVKT
+962 
-970 LSGGETFQASLSLA
+970 LSL
-984 LGLADEIQSNA
+984 IH
-995 GGIRLDA
+995 I
-1002 MFVDEGF
+1002 
-1009 GSLDEEALNQAMKAL
+1009 
-1024 YSLAEGQRMV
+1024 
-1034 GIISHVS
+1034 
-1041 ELKER
+1041 
-1046 ISRRITVTKNR
+1046 
-1057 KTGGVGSTVQVSG
+1057 
-1070 ES
+1070 

>member
-286 LVQELKLRETEERE
+286 LVQELKL
-300 LAPVLEKRAVQL
+300 

-343 GLKKELKDKESNLQK
+343 GLKKELKDKESSLQK

-400 TERTTARKTELV
+400 TERTTVRKTELV

-427 EREAIRLDEEALK
+427 EQEAIRLDEEALK

-509 EYDQLEQLF
+509 EYDQFEQLF

-573 VRALCAEAEHGNRE
+573 VRAFCAEAEHGNRE

-1034 GIISHVS
+1034 GTISHVS

>member
-221 EIDAEFKTLKKEHFD
+221 DIDAEFKTLKKEHFD

-300 LAPVLEKRAVQL
+300 LAPVLEERAVQL

-343 GLKKELKDKESNLQK
+343 GLKKELKDKESSLQK

-509 EYDQLEQLF
+509 EYDQFEQLF

-573 VRALCAEAEHGNRE
+573 VRAFCAEAEHGNRE

-630 EEIVLR
+630 EEIALR

-694 LKQAVQSLE
+694 LKQADR
-703 AELKGLKEKTASNQ
+703 K
-717 ALVQEFISL
+717 
-726 RQILLQ
+726 
-732 KEQAL
+732 
-737 SACRERISRLR
+737 
-748 AEEASLKA
+748 
-756 KMDSLR
+756 
-762 EQEKEK
+762 
-768 NEHLEDWKE
+768 
-777 ETLSV
+777 SV
-782 QIESW
+782 
-787 RREKSGLEKSYEQ
+787 
-800 AAEAFRECNTRFTA
+800 
-814 LQSAVSTLR
+814 V
-823 EQNKEAELLSEPEI
+823 
-837 LACKAVLSEKKEKKA
+837 
-852 AQRSQ
+852 
-857 LYAEME
+857 
-863 NNRRIFNAV
+863 
-872 QGKEAKMAAAEQ
+872 
-884 EYVWMKAL
+884 
-892 ADTAGG
+892 
-898 TLSGKPK
+898 
-905 IEFETYVQTA
+905 
-915 FFDRILRRANLR
+915 
-927 LMTMSSGQYELK
+927 
-939 RQAAGENKKEKAGL
+939 
-953 ELNVIDHYN
+953 
-962 GSERSVKT
+962 
-970 LSGGETFQASLSLA
+970 
-984 LGLADEIQSNA
+984 
-995 GGIRLDA
+995 
-1002 MFVDEGF
+1002 
-1009 GSLDEEALNQAMKAL
+1009 
-1024 YSLAEGQRMV
+1024 
-1034 GIISHVS
+1034 
-1041 ELKER
+1041 
-1046 ISRRITVTKNR
+1046 
-1057 KTGGVGSTVQVSG
+1057 
-1070 ES
+1070 

>member
-509 EYDQLEQLF
+509 EYDQFEQLF

-636 KKLGRL
+636 KNLGGCRN
-642 QEQEQRRWKESQ
+642 RNKEGGRKARNS
-654 EQYQNRLRRMEVIR
+654 IR
-668 TQKEQALQDIQ
+668 T
-679 TALGREEEEAYILTA
+679 
-694 LKQAVQSLE
+694 VC
-703 AELKGLKEKTASNQ
+703 AE
-717 ALVQEFISL
+717 
-726 RQILLQ
+726 
-732 KEQAL
+732 
-737 SACRERISRLR
+737 
-748 AEEASLKA
+748 
-756 KMDSLR
+756 
-762 EQEKEK
+762 
-768 NEHLEDWKE
+768 
-777 ETLSV
+777 
-782 QIESW
+782 W
-787 RREKSGLEKSYEQ
+787 R
-800 AAEAFRECNTRFTA
+800 
-814 LQSAVSTLR
+814 
-823 EQNKEAELLSEPEI
+823 
-837 LACKAVLSEKKEKKA
+837 
-852 AQRSQ
+852 
-857 LYAEME
+857 
-863 NNRRIFNAV
+863 
-872 QGKEAKMAAAEQ
+872 
-884 EYVWMKAL
+884 
-892 ADTAGG
+892 
-898 TLSGKPK
+898 
-905 IEFETYVQTA
+905 
-915 FFDRILRRANLR
+915 
-927 LMTMSSGQYELK
+927 
-939 RQAAGENKKEKAGL
+939 
-953 ELNVIDHYN
+953 
-962 GSERSVKT
+962 
-970 LSGGETFQASLSLA
+970 
-984 LGLADEIQSNA
+984 
-995 GGIRLDA
+995 
-1002 MFVDEGF
+1002 
-1009 GSLDEEALNQAMKAL
+1009 
-1024 YSLAEGQRMV
+1024 
-1034 GIISHVS
+1034 
-1041 ELKER
+1041 
-1046 ISRRITVTKNR
+1046 
-1057 KTGGVGSTVQVSG
+1057 
-1070 ES
+1070 

>member
-300 LAPVLEKRAVQL
+300 LAPVLEERAVQL

-343 GLKKELKDKESNLQK
+343 GLKKELKDKESSLQK

-381 NRQEALAGAEA
+381 NRQEALA
-392 RREQLAYE
+392 
-400 TERTTARKTELV
+400 
-412 SCGKRYFQLLEAGKQ
+412 
-427 EREAIRLDEEALK
+427 
-440 EQEAALAKGQ
+440 EAALAKGQ

-509 EYDQLEQLF
+509 EYDQFEQLF